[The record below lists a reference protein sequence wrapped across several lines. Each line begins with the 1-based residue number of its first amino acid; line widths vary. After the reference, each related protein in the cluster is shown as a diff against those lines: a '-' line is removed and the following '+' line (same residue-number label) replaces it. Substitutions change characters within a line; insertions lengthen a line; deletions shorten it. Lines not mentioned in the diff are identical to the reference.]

1 MSHVVLKANIYCI
14 KSVRLAARRGFTTQC
29 KSMCFNSAQ
38 FYRSFLVRL
47 PNQVPATTSPMD
59 QDRTWNLF
67 ALKLA
72 GKASPEEWA
81 ELQQIMEQEPQIA
94 VHLQT
99 LTNFWHQHSKYDK
112 ERIEKAIKKIAG
124 NHAVLH
130 DLSAPLREKVKQ
142 NNPVAKKKNHQGVL
156 TIIKKQL
163 KYFIHLFV
171 KNIPI

>member
-1 MSHVVLKANIYCI
+1 
-14 KSVRLAARRGFTTQC
+14 
-29 KSMCFNSAQ
+29 
-38 FYRSFLVRL
+38 
-47 PNQVPATTSPMD
+47 MD
-59 QDRTWNLF
+59 RDRTWNLF

-94 VHLQT
+94 VHLQA

-112 ERIEKAIKKIAG
+112 ERIEKAIKKIAE
-124 NHAVLH
+124 NHAVPH
-130 DLSAPLREKVKQ
+130 NISVPLQEKAKQ
-142 NNPVAKKKNHQGVL
+142 SNTASKEKNHHGIL

-171 KNIPI
+171 KNNPI

>member
-1 MSHVVLKANIYCI
+1 
-14 KSVRLAARRGFTTQC
+14 
-29 KSMCFNSAQ
+29 
-38 FYRSFLVRL
+38 
-47 PNQVPATTSPMD
+47 MD

-94 VHLQT
+94 VHLQA
-99 LTNFWHQHSKYDK
+99 LTNFWHQHSKYDR
-112 ERIEKAIKKIAG
+112 ERIEKAIKKIAEK
-124 NHAVLH
+124 HAVPC
-130 DLSAPLREKVKQ
+130 DISVPLQEKM
-142 NNPVAKKKNHQGVL
+142 KKNGPGIVEKDHHGIMA
-156 TIIKKQL
+156 TIKKQL